1 MTTLLTH
8 LSITLHSYFQ
18 KRHNKYEQ
26 GFLFHDRFLLFVC
39 SFVIRLEF
47 VHTRDGEYYEWEGV
61 YSLSSFVVLPTD
73 NTLG

>member
-1 MTTLLTH
+1 M
-8 LSITLHSYFQ
+8 
-18 KRHNKYEQ
+18 NK
-26 GFLFHDRFLLFVC
+26 GFLFMTVFFFFGC

-47 VHTRDGEYYEWEGV
+47 VNTRDGEYELEGV